1 MKVFDFL
8 HLQVKKIRKL
18 TVLSVILFASTF
30 AVSRL
35 SVYIGA
41 EMVGVIAEELPKDD
55 KLQKLLTL
63 STFLFLATLIGS
75 FLMYLSHVCETIF
88 FIKFQSN
95 VMNNLSKQVLNQS
108 ISFFVR
114 EMSGNIISKFNKI
127 TNNIINGYGRL
138 IAFIRIFSTFL
149 ITLGF
154 IAFMNF
160 YLALFY
166 FIASLVVIAYTTK
179 KRMAVISDSQKESE
193 LEGQAIGV
201 LSDAINNVFS
211 VKSFANVAHERLY
224 IFSNFKKFLRFWTVS
239 AGKRRKIA
247 YQSNLLYDT
256 LSFSFYL
263 AVFYTWYVADLT
275 VAHIV
280 FIFSS
285 INILTSSIKEF
296 SYDLTNIFR
305 NFGELREG
313 IEFLYQDAEIKDIEG
328 AKKLHVSEGKIKFDK
343 ISFAYEGKKKL
354 FSNFSLEIKP
364 KEKVGLVGK
373 SGSGKSTLIKLIARY
388 YDLEKGKILID
399 GQEVS
404 KVTQKSLRKNI
415 SLIPQEP
422 LLFNRSLME
431 NIKYGFPKATDEEA
445 IFAAQKA
452 FCHDF
457 IMELP
462 QGYQS
467 KVGEKGVM
475 LSGGERQRISI
486 ARAILQDAPILVL
499 DEATSAL
506 DSESE
511 FYIQKAL
518 KDLMKKKTV
527 IAIAHRLS
535 TLKEM
540 NKIVVMNKGK
550 ILEEGTQKELLKEK
564 GTFYNFYKM
573 QSEGFLKIDEEQDI

>member
-8 HLQVKKIRKL
+8 LLQVKKIGRL
-18 TVLSVILFASTF
+18 SLLSVVLFASTF

-41 EMVGVIAEELPKDD
+41 EMVGVIADELPKDD

-63 STFLFLATLIGS
+63 ATFLFVATLGGS
-75 FLMYLSHVCETIF
+75 FLMYLSHICEAAF
-88 FIKFQSN
+88 FIRFQSN

-127 TNNIINGYGRL
+127 TNNIINGYYRL
-138 IAFIRIFSTFL
+138 ISFIRIFSTFL
-149 ITLGF
+149 ITLIF

-166 FIASLVVIAYTTK
+166 FLASLIVIAYTTK

-193 LEGQAIGV
+193 LEGQAVGV

-211 VKSFANVAHERLY
+211 VKSFANVSHERLY
-224 IFSNFKKFLRFWTVS
+224 IFSSFKKFLKFWSVS
-239 AGKRRKIA
+239 SKKRRKIA
-247 YQSNLLYDT
+247 YQSNFLYDS

-263 AVFYTWYVADLT
+263 AVFYAWYVADLS

-296 SYDLTNIFR
+296 SYELTGVFR
-305 NFGELREG
+305 NFGELKDG
-313 IEFLYQDAEIKDIEG
+313 IQFLYQDCEIKDIEG
-328 AKKLHVSEGKIKFDK
+328 AKKLQVTSGKIKFDK
-343 ISFAYEGKKKL
+343 ISFAYDGKKNL
-354 FSNFSLEIKP
+354 FSGFSLQIEP
-364 KEKVGLVGK
+364 KEKIGLVGK

-388 YDLEKGKILID
+388 YDLKKGTILID
-399 GQEVS
+399 GQAIE

-422 LLFNRSLME
+422 LLFNRSIME
-431 NIKYGFPKATDEEA
+431 NIKYGFPKATDEQA
-445 IFAAQKA
+445 ISAAQKA
-452 FCHDF
+452 FCHEF

-518 KDLMKKKTV
+518 KDLMKQKTV

-540 NKIVVMNKGK
+540 DRIVVMSKGK
-550 ILEEGTQKELLKEK
+550 IVENGTQKELLKEK
-564 GTFYNFYKM
+564 GVFYNFYKM
-573 QSEGFLKIDEEQDI
+573 QSEGFLNVEDE

>member
-1 MKVFDFL
+1 MNVFDFL
-8 HLQVKKIRKL
+8 LLQVKKIRR
-18 TVLSVILFASTF
+18 LSIFSLLLFASTF

-41 EMVGVIAEELPKDD
+41 EMVGVVAEELSKEG
-55 KLQKLLTL
+55 KLHQLLML
-63 STFLFLATLIGS
+63 SAFLFFATLGGS

-95 VMNNLSKQVLNQS
+95 VMNNLSKQVLSQS

-127 TNNIINGYGRL
+127 TNNIINGYYRL
-138 IAFIRIFSTFL
+138 IAFIRIFSTFA
-149 ITLGF
+149 ITLAI
-154 IAFMNF
+154 IAFMNA

-166 FIASLVVIAYTTK
+166 FLTSLVAISYTTK
-179 KRMAVISDSQKESE
+179 KRMAMISDSQKESE

-201 LSDAINNVFS
+201 LSDAINNAFS

-224 IFSNFKKFLRFWTVS
+224 IYSSFKKFLRFWNIS
-239 AGKRRKIA
+239 ANRRRKIA
-247 YQSNLLYDT
+247 YQSNLLYDS

-263 AVFYTWYVADLT
+263 AVFYAWYVADLSVT
-275 VAHIV
+275 HIV

-296 SYDLTNIFR
+296 SYELTSLLR
-305 NFGELREG
+305 NFGELKDG
-313 IEFLYQDAEIKDIEG
+313 IEFLYQDAEVKDIDG
-328 AKKLHVSEGKIKFDK
+328 AKKIQVTEGKIKFDK
-343 ISFAYEGKKKL
+343 ISFAYDGKKNL
-354 FSNFSLEIKP
+354 FSGFTLNIRP
-364 KEKVGLVGK
+364 KEKIGLVGK
-373 SGSGKSTLIKLIARY
+373 SGSGKSTLIKLISRY
-388 YDLEKGKILID
+388 YDLTKGQILID
-399 GQEVS
+399 EQEVA

-422 LLFNRSLME
+422 LLFNRSIME
-431 NIKYGFPKATDEEA
+431 NIKYGFPKASDEQA
-445 IFAAQKA
+445 ISAAKKA
-452 FCHDF
+452 FCHEF

-462 QGYQS
+462 QGYDS

-486 ARAILQDAPILVL
+486 ARAILQDAPILIL

-518 KDLMKKKTV
+518 KDLMKRKTV
-527 IAIAHRLS
+527 IAVAHRLS

-540 NKIVVMNKGK
+540 DRIVVMSKGK
-550 ILEEGTQKELLKEK
+550 ILEKGTQKELLKEK
-564 GTFYNFYKM
+564 GVFYNFYKM
-573 QSEGFLKIDEEQDI
+573 QSEGFLKIDDET